1 MHFQTFFGVS
11 CILPTKTILNYFEHW
26 SNFTDRVPR
35 WSDLS
40 VEYNGQHR
48 IIALRVYN
56 YQ

>member
-26 SNFTDRVPR
+26 SNFTDRVPH

-48 IIALRVYN
+48 IIALRVY
-56 YQ
+56 Q